1 MTPPK
6 EYTGADV
13 ERAIAAVPGTIIAN
27 TEPLIAYRDDVIS
40 ERDCAEI
47 IALAQNRMT
56 RAVVSGEGG
65 GTQSPGRTNTV
76 AWVPHAETPRLFE
89 IASGI
94 AAMVGMPLEHA
105 ENYQAIHYTPG
116 TQYRAHFDA
125 YDLQTAR
132 GIRTLQCGGQRVT
145 TTLCYL
151 NSVEAGGATR
161 FPKLDLEIIP
171 RPGRLVVFNNCEA
184 DTMERSDLALHSGN
198 PVKAGEK
205 WAFNLWFRQYPKTF
219 NPFANTEQ
227 DQTY

>member
-6 EYTGADV
+6 EYAGADV

-105 ENYQAIHYTPG
+105 ENYQVIHYTPG

-132 GIRTLQCGGQRVT
+132 GIRTLQCGGQRSRQRYVT
-145 TTLCYL
+145 
-151 NSVEAGGATR
+151 
-161 FPKLDLEIIP
+161 
-171 RPGRLVVFNNCEA
+171 
-184 DTMERSDLALHSGN
+184 
-198 PVKAGEK
+198 
-205 WAFNLWFRQYPKTF
+205 
-219 NPFANTEQ
+219 
-227 DQTY
+227 